1 MHVFCTYVG
10 TINQIMSSQIPMN
23 VSGHKSTG
31 ALASVSTQLEVSNA
45 SALEEPMATTPSE
58 MAAPRPQLQVSTPHL
73 L

>member
-1 MHVFCTYVG
+1 
-10 TINQIMSSQIPMN
+10 MN

-58 MAAPRPQLQVSTPHL
+58 MAAPRPQLQVSTSHL